1 MPLFSPDRVPIEIEG
16 RGREETVQVASRAI
30 SPDYFALF
38 DIPLRRGRY
47 FTGSDDEKSPRVAI
61 INEQAAQLFWPNGD
75 VLSRRIRC
83 GEGGW
88 MTIIGVAANVRSL
101 GLRRPPVPEIFV
113 PFAQQPTARVS
124 LALQVEGDPVA
135 SIPALYEL
143 AETAQ
148 SRAMVTY
155 ANSMS
160 TLLDE
165 QFVLVRALSTFGGV
179 FAVIAMLLAGTGLYG
194 AISCL
199 YAQRAKEIGIRVALG
214 ADPRGILCMVAGSG
228 AKLAGIGCLAGV
240 MAGAAVSRLFQA
252 AVFGIGSV
260 DALVLAAA
268 VTVTALV
275 AVGATY
281 APAKRAANIAPA
293 AAIRCE

>member
-16 RGREETVQVASRAI
+16 RGREDSVQVARRAI
-30 SPDYFALF
+30 SPGYFGLF
-38 DIPLRRGRY
+38 DIPLRRGRH
-47 FTGSDDEKSPRVAI
+47 FSGADDERSQRVAI
-61 INEQAAQLFWPNGD
+61 VNEQAAQLFWPNGD
-75 VLSRRIRC
+75 VLWRRIRC
-83 GEGGW
+83 GDGGW
-88 MTIIGVAANVRSL
+88 MTIIGIAANVRSL

-113 PFAQQPTARVS
+113 PFTQQPTERLS
-124 LALQVEGDPVA
+124 LALEVEGDPVA
-135 SIPALYEL
+135 SIPALYEI
-143 AETAQ
+143 AEATQ

-155 ANSMS
+155 ANSMPI
-160 TLLDE
+160 LLDE
-165 QFVLVRALSTFGGV
+165 QFVLVRALTTFGTV

-214 ADPRGILCMVAGSG
+214 ADPRDIIRMVAGSG

-240 MAGAAVSRLFQA
+240 LAGAAVSRLFQA

-275 AVGATY
+275 AIGATY